1 MIEEHYVSRQ
11 AQEIERLIREVEGI
25 AEPHLR
31 EKVVT
36 LVQALMALHAA
47 GIERLMQ
54 IIAGDNNGSGSLLDK
69 LASDRL
75 VGSLLLLYGVHPLRL
90 DTRVEQAL
98 DRLRSDPTL
107 NAGAVELLDISGQI
121 VRLRLPQDKH
131 HCHSSQQ
138 QLRTAIEEA
147 LYEAAPDLDE
157 IQYIEDVQQAL
168 VSFVPLVSIRR
179 ENGFTRT
186 VNRNLPKP

>member
-54 IIAGDNNGSGSLLDK
+54 IIAGDKNGSGSLLDK

-107 NAGAVELLDISGQI
+107 NAGAVELLEISGQI

-131 HCHSSQQ
+131 HCHPSQQ

>member
-1 MIEEHYVSRQ
+1 MSEEQHVSRQ
-11 AQEIERLIREVEGI
+11 AQEIERLIREVEAI

-36 LVQALMALHAA
+36 LVQALMALHAS

-54 IIAGDNNGSGSLLDK
+54 VIAGDCNGSESLLDK

-98 DRLRSDPTL
+98 DRLRSDPIL
-107 NAGAVELLDISGQI
+107 NAGTVEL
-121 VRLRLPQDKH
+121 
-131 HCHSSQQ
+131 
-138 QLRTAIEEA
+138 
-147 LYEAAPDLDE
+147 
-157 IQYIEDVQQAL
+157 
-168 VSFVPLVSIRR
+168 
-179 ENGFTRT
+179 
-186 VNRNLPKP
+186 

>member
-1 MIEEHYVSRQ
+1 MSEEQHVKRQ
-11 AQEIERLIREVEGI
+11 AQEIERLIREVEAI

-36 LVQALMALHAA
+36 LVQALMALHAS

-54 IIAGDNNGSGSLLDK
+54 VIADDCNGSESLLNK

-75 VGSLLLLYGVHPLRL
+75 VGSLLLLYGVHPLSL

-98 DRLRSDPTL
+98 DRLRSDPIL
-107 NAGAVELLDISGQI
+107 NAGTVELLEINGQI

-157 IQYIEDVQQAL
+157 IQYIGDVQQPSI
-168 VSFVPLVSIRR
+168 SFVPLVSIRGK
-179 ENGFTRT
+179 NGFTRT
-186 VNRNLPKP
+186 LNRSLPKP